1 MRILHTSDWHIGRTF
16 HGVDL
21 LTDQECS
28 LLAIAELVRAEG
40 VDVVVLP
47 GDVYDRSI
55 PSADAIAVCNRGFEA
70 IRAAGAT
77 VVATSGN
84 HDSPTRLG
92 ALGSFAAAGGLHL
105 RCRIADVARPILLS
119 DEFGEIAFYGIPYL
133 EPEITRV
140 ELGVPQARSHAEIL
154 DAAMGLVRADLAGRA
169 GARSVVLAHAFV
181 VGGEATGSERSISVG
196 GVETVSLSSFDGID
210 YTALGHLHSP
220 QTLSE
225 SVRYSG
231 SPLPYSF
238 GERSHRKAVWIVDLD
253 AAGLAGVQRHELPVV
268 RGLSQLTGT
277 LEALLEAPEHAAAE
291 SHYVSATLTDT
302 ARPVDAL
309 RRLRDRFPHAV
320 HVEWQ
325 RPGGNPELHYRER
338 VHGRRDTEIA
348 QSFLSDVRG
357 VPTAG
362 EMTWLERALAAA
374 TREKDGPHRISA
386 QREPAVSPAAEVV
399 SATAGAGV
407 LADPGAVGEASA
419 VVESGVADELVVV
432 VESSAAGRSAAVVE
446 PFAVE
451 DGPGPESAAVAA
463 RVVSAAG
470 FDGSARGSD
479 AAEADAALG
488 LFDVEEF
495 GLAPGESGGSVEG
508 KTA

>member
-21 LTDQECS
+21 LGDQESS
-28 LLAIAELVRAEG
+28 LAAIAELVAAEG

-77 VVATSGN
+77 IVATSGN

-105 RCRIADVARPILLS
+105 RCAIADVARPVMLS
-119 DEFGEIAFYGIPYL
+119 DSHGEVAFYGIPYL

-154 DAAMGLVRADLAGRA
+154 DAAVRLIRDDLAGR
-169 GARSVVLAHAFV
+169 GAVRSVVLAHAFV

-196 GVETVSLSSFDGID
+196 GVETVPLSAFAELD
-210 YTALGHLHSP
+210 YVALGHLHSP

-238 GERSHRKAVWIVDLD
+238 GERSHRKAVWLVDLD
-253 AAGLAGVQRHELPVV
+253 GAGLSAVTRRELPVV
-268 RGLSQLTGT
+268 RGLSQLRGT
-277 LEALLEAPEHAAAE
+277 LDELLTGAAHAAATE
-291 SHYVSATLTDT
+291 DYVSATLVDEV
-302 ARPVDAL
+302 RPVDAL
-309 RRLRDRFPHAV
+309 RRLRERFPHAV
-320 HVEWQ
+320 HVEWV
-325 RPGGNPELHYRER
+325 RPEGNSELRYRER

-357 VPTAG
+357 APSAG

-374 TREKDGPHRISA
+374 VREKDQTRRPGGGV
-386 QREPAVSPAAEVV
+386 AVD
-399 SATAGAGV
+399 AGAAV
-407 LADPGAVGEASA
+407 EPGAPDAG
-419 VVESGVADELVVV
+419 
-432 VESSAAGRSAAVVE
+432 SSRAQ
-446 PFAVE
+446 
-451 DGPGPESAAVAA
+451 DGL
-463 RVVSAAG
+463 
-470 FDGSARGSD
+470 FGSD
-479 AAEADAALG
+479 GENPGGATG
-488 LFDVEEF
+488 L
-495 GLAPGESGGSVEG
+495 
-508 KTA
+508 TA